1 MLRPERMSKI
11 SVTGAKSVMPQVIE
25 TVHDLNLVHLSDYDG
40 SWEGFANGEPLSG
53 AEEASQRLVTIRS
66 LEKTLGMRDDE
77 SYPSV
82 HFTEEE
88 LDTRLAEAREAIT
101 SLEDR
106 IQAAHEQR
114 RTLSDEIEHLE
125 PFATLGLDLDLY
137 HGYDRIDVAIGEG
150 SSEAIEASL
159 AEADAVHGFETFSA
173 DGVVA
178 IFADPGPD
186 SSDVIEDALVGVEF
200 SAVSIPDATGD
211 PSDQISTLH
220 EEHAEIDAHIDS
232 LEDELVDLRDE
243 YAGFL
248 RTAERELSIVVDQT
262 EAPLRFATTAHAFI
276 AEGWIPTSEYHTLVD
291 RLAETVGDSV
301 DIEELESAAYDGHSS
316 HHHEEEDVVADGGT
330 DGEAIT
336 MDDDP
341 PVVLDNPQAAKP
353 FELLTNMVN
362 RPKYG
367 ELDPTL
373 AVFITFPIAFG
384 FMIGDIGYG
393 VLYILM
399 GWYLLANYDSK
410 AFTAVGMIAVWSG
423 AFTVLFGWLFDD
435 TFGVHILDYDIA
447 VIQSLEFLGLGVLSK
462 GIQSPDWLMTWIIV
476 SLMFGWL
483 HLNIGLVIRFINE
496 LNHGWKPAIMEAG
509 SWILAM
515 NGFIIW
521 LFSHS
526 EATMGPLPTGSITDL
541 DLTAASAKPT
551 EFFGPESV
559 LAGTGF
565 EGFPEIFGLLGLL
578 SLFLGVGMVTKAE
591 GVAGFAETPAW
602 VLGHFLS
609 YLRIVAVL
617 LGKGA
622 MAFVV
627 NLIVFGAYISEAG
640 PYEGY
645 VFFNLPGGDP
655 ATAAGVE
662 VGQIDIAFEGIWNID
677 PLLIPV
683 AILIFIVGHIIVL
696 LLGITAAGIQMLR
709 LEYVEFFQKFFEG
722 GGREFDAFGP
732 DPEP

>member
-1 MLRPERMSKI
+1 MLRPERMSKVSI
-11 SVTGAKSVMPQVIE
+11 TGAKAVMPKVIE
-25 TVHDLNLVHLSDYDG
+25 AVHDLNLVHLSDYDG
-40 SWEGFANGEPLSG
+40 TWDGFANGDPLSG
-53 AEEASQRLVTIRS
+53 AEAASQRLVTIRS
-66 LEKTLGMRDDE
+66 LEKTLGMTEDDSYERVAFDE
-77 SYPSV
+77 S
-82 HFTEEE
+82 E
-88 LDTRLAEAREAIT
+88 LDDRIEEARTAITALEDSIQEAKTDRRELVDEIDRLA
-101 SLEDR
+101 
-106 IQAAHEQR
+106 
-114 RTLSDEIEHLE
+114 
-125 PFATLGLDLDLY
+125 PFAALGLDLDLY
-137 HGYDRIDVAIGEG
+137 HGYSRIDVAVGEG
-150 SSEAIEASL
+150 SADTIEEAL
-159 AEADAVHGFETFSA
+159 ADAESVHGFEIYA
-173 DGVVA
+173 QDGFTA
-178 IFADPGPD
+178 IFADPGPE
-186 SSDVIEDALVGVEF
+186 SSDVIDDALVGVEF
-200 SAVSIPDATGD
+200 SAVTIPDATGD
-211 PSDQISTLH
+211 PSD
-220 EEHAEIDAHIDS
+220 HIESLREDLATTDETIAS
-232 LEDELVDLRDE
+232 LEAEQAELREE
-243 YAGFL
+243 YGDFL
-248 RTAERELSIVVDQT
+248 RTAERELRIVVDQA

-276 AEGWIPTSEYHTLVD
+276 AEGWIPTTALETLTA
-291 RLAETVGDSV
+291 RLESTVGESIE
-301 DIEELESAAYDGHSS
+301 IEELRSASYDGH
-316 HHHEEEDVVADGGT
+316 HDDHHEEAVADGGT
-330 DGEAIT
+330 DDESLT

-341 PVVLDNPQAAKP
+341 PVVLDNPNAAKP

-367 ELDPTL
+367 EIDPTL

-393 VLYILM
+393 ILYILM
-399 GWYLLANYDSK
+399 GWYLLANFDGK

-423 AFTVLFGWLFDD
+423 AFTVVFGWLFDD
-435 TFGVHILDYDIA
+435 TFGVHLLDYDVA
-447 VIQSLEFLGLGVLSK
+447 LFQAFELLGLGVLSK
-462 GIQSPDWLMTWIIV
+462 GIQSPDWLMTWILV

-496 LNHGWKPAIMEAG
+496 LSHGWKPAIMEAG

-526 EATMGPLPTGSITDL
+526 DATMGPIPTGSIVGT
-541 DLTAASAKPT
+541 DLTAASAKPA

-559 LAGTGF
+559 IAGTGF
-565 EGFPEIFGLLGLL
+565 EGFPEIFGLLGLIAL
-578 SLFLGVGMVTKAE
+578 VGGVAMVTKAE

-627 NLIVFGAYISEAG
+627 NLIVFGAYIAEAG
-640 PYEGY
+640 PNEGY

-662 VGQIDIAFEGIWNID
+662 AAEITVAFDGIWNID
-677 PLLIPV
+677 PLLIPI

-722 GGREFDAFGP
+722 GGREYDAFGP